1 MAFFL
6 FPMKEGERSLD
17 IFKIVGRLALDGTDE
32 FNRDIDGAKSKGA
45 ALAKAVGNGLAT
57 VAKVGA
63 AALGVA
69 STAMVAVGKASLDAY
84 AEYEQL
90 VGGVDTLFK
99 ESSGKLQE
107 YASQAFMTAGMSANE
122 YMSTTIKFSAS
133 LLQSLGNDTA
143 KAAEYADMAIRDMA
157 DNANKMGNDISRIQ
171 EAYQSFAKGQY
182 QLLDNLALGYQGT
195 KTEMERLL
203 KDANRINRE
212 HGITSNYTID
222 NLADV
227 YEAIHV
233 VQEEMGIYGTTAAE
247 ASETITGSL
256 NATKAAWKNLLVGF
270 ADDDADLGLLIDNF
284 VSSLTTA
291 TKNIVPRLAQ
301 ILGGVGQALKEIMP
315 VLAEELPGI
324 LEELLP
330 GVIAGAG
337 GLIKG
342 LVEALPE
349 LMVVLWDALNQVMSG
364 LWNYVSID
372 LFGTDYDWDSAMSDL
387 KNGLTRAWE
396 EMWPEIEETW
406 NAIGQPIFDS
416 VQRCVGIV
424 AKAFSDN
431 WPKMKRD
438 FQSFC
443 KDIDFFWNE
452 NLQPCLEAIGGFI
465 EDYLAPAFEWLFGT
479 VINSAIESFVF
490 FFDDIWNTSLLPL
503 LTGIT
508 DFLTGVFTADWE
520 LAFDG
525 LKGILNGWLGFWES
539 IWNLCVSFWTGVFTP
554 VFDWF
559 GEKWNEMTF
568 FVELFIADVT
578 RRWEDFKESVAEKL
592 AEIVASV
599 ISEFTEI
606 KQEIGSKVND
616 AMNKAKEAFERIK
629 KSIEDAMEEAKNA
642 VSEKWEEIKGF
653 FSDALEVGK
662 KIVEDIKEGIRQAW
676 DGLVQW
682 FNNLWNSLFGNRDVN
697 VNVNGSDN
705 TSGGNGHATGLNYVP
720 YDEYPAVL
728 HQGEAV
734 LNAVQ
739 ARAWRSGE
747 GTNGNINK
755 EVTDVLLMIL
765 EAIQEG
771 NSKET
776 VFRLNAREFGRAVRG
791 AVSV

>member
-45 ALAKAVGNGLAT
+45 ALAQAVGKGLAT

-63 AALGVA
+63 AALAAA

-99 ESSGKLQE
+99 DSSGKLQE

-122 YMSTTIKFSAS
+122 YMKTATSFSAS
-133 LLQSLGNDTA
+133 LLQSLGGDTA

-157 DNANKMGNDISRIQ
+157 DNANKMGMEISRIQ

-182 QLLDNLALGYQGT
+182 QLLDNLQLGYNGT
-195 KTEMERLL
+195 KSEMERLL

-222 NLADV
+222 SLADIMD
-227 YEAIHV
+227 AIHV
-233 VQEEMGIYGTTAAE
+233 VQEEMGIYGTTSAE
-247 ASETITGSL
+247 ASMTITGSL

-270 ADDDADLGLLIDNF
+270 ADENADLGVLIDNF
-284 VSSLTTA
+284 VGSLTTA

-315 VLAEELPGI
+315 ILAEELPGI

-342 LVEALPE
+342 LIEALPD
-349 LMVVLWDALNQVMSG
+349 LLVVLWDALNQVLG
-364 LWNYVSID
+364 GIWNYISLD
-372 LFGTDYDWDSAMSDL
+372 LLGTDYDWDSAMSDL
-387 KNGLTRAWE
+387 KDGLTKAWDVL
-396 EMWPEIEETW
+396 WPEIEETW

-416 VQRCVGIV
+416 IQRCIQIV

-431 WPKMKRD
+431 WPQMKRN

-452 NLQPCLEAIGGFI
+452 NLQPCLQAIGDFI
-465 EDYLAPAFEWLFGT
+465 EDYLAPVFEWLFGV
-479 VINSAIESFVF
+479 VINSAIESFVQ

-508 DFLTGVFTADWE
+508 DFLTGVFTGDWE
-520 LAFDG
+520 QAFEG
-525 LKGILNGWLGFWES
+525 LKGILNGWLGFWKS
-539 IWNLCVSFWTGVFTP
+539 IWNLCVTFWSGVFDP
-554 VFDWF
+554 AVEWF
-559 GEKWNEMTF
+559 EEKWNEMTF
-568 FVELFIADVT
+568 CVELFIADVT
-578 RRWEDFKESVAEKL
+578 RRWEEFKEAVAEKI
-592 AEIVASV
+592 AEILSNVTSK
-599 ISEFTEI
+599 FTEI
-606 KQEIGSKVND
+606 KQEIESKVND
-616 AMNKAKEAFERIK
+616 AKDKAKEAFENIK
-629 KSIEDAMEEAKNA
+629 KAIKDAMEEAKKA
-642 VSEKWEEIKGF
+642 VSDKWKEIKGF

-662 KIVEDIKEGIRQAW
+662 KIVEDIKEGISQAW

-682 FNNLWNSLFGNRDVN
+682 FNNLWNNLFGNRDVN
-697 VNVNGSDN
+697 VNVNGTDG
-705 TSGGNGHATGLNYVP
+705 TGGGNGHATGLNYVP

-747 GTNGNINK
+747 GTNGNINQ

-776 VFRLNAREFGRAVRG
+776 VFRLNTREFGRAVRG

>member
-1 MAFFL
+1 M
-6 FPMKEGERSLD
+6 D

-63 AALGVA
+63 AALAAA

-84 AEYEQL
+84 ADYEQL

-107 YASQAFMTAGMSANE
+107 YASQAFLSAGMSANE
-122 YMSTTIKFSAS
+122 YMETATSFSAS
-133 LLQSLGNDTA
+133 LLQSLAGDTA
-143 KAAEYADMAIRDMA
+143 KAVEYADMAIRDMS
-157 DNANKMGNDISRIQ
+157 DNANKMGTDISRIQ
-171 EAYQSFAKGQY
+171 DAYQGFAKQNY
-182 QLLDNLALGYQGT
+182 TMLDNLKLGYGGT
-195 KTEMERLL
+195 QKEMKRLL
-203 KDANRINRE
+203 QDANRINRE
-212 HGITSNYTID
+212 HGIYTNYNIS
-222 NLADV
+222 NLADI

-247 ASETITGSL
+247 AGETITGSL

-349 LMVVLWDALNQVMSG
+349 LMVVLWNALNQVMSG

-372 LFGTDYDWDSAMSDL
+372 LLGTGYDWSAFTGDMKDA
-387 KNGLTRAWE
+387 LTQAWE
-396 EMWPEIEETW
+396 EAWPEIEETW
-406 NAIGQPIFDS
+406 YAIGQPIFDM
-416 VQRCVGIV
+416 VQNCSEELME
-424 AKAFSDN
+424 ALSDN
-431 WPKMKRD
+431 FPEMSRNFK
-438 FQSFC
+438 SFC
-443 KDIDFFWNE
+443 YDIEWFWNE
-452 NLQPCLEAIGGFI
+452 NLQPCLQAIGDFI
-465 EDYLAPAFEWLFGT
+465 QNYVAPAFEAIFGT
-479 VINSAIESFVF
+479 VVRSAIESFVQ
-490 FFDDIWNTSLLPL
+490 FFDEMWNDSLLPL

-525 LKGILNGWLGFWES
+525 LKGILNGWLGFWKS
-539 IWNLCVSFWTGVFTP
+539 IWNLCVTFWTGALAP

-559 GEKWNEMTF
+559 GAMWEDAK
-568 FVELFIADVT
+568 FVVSLFILDAT
-578 RRWEDFKESVAEKL
+578 NRWEEFKESVIEKL
-592 AEIVASV
+592 AEIVSGV

-606 KQEIGSKVND
+606 KQEIDSKIND
-616 AMNKAKEAFERIK
+616 VKTKVSDAFT
-629 KSIEDAMEEAKNA
+629 SIEKDITEKIENAKDKVHDAIEA
-642 VSEKWEEIKGF
+642 IKGF
-653 FSDALEVGK
+653 FDFEFRWPHIPLPHFSISPSGWKVGDLLNG
-662 KIVEDIKEGIRQAW
+662 VVPTLGIEWYAKGGILN
-676 DGLVQW
+676 DPTIFGL
-682 FNNLWNSLFGNRDVN
+682 
-697 VNVNGSDN
+697 NGSN
-705 TSGGNGHATGLNYVP
+705 LMAG
-720 YDEYPAVL
+720 
-728 HQGEAV
+728 GEAGPEAV
-734 LNAVQ
+734 APIDTLQGYVASAVASQNAMLVE
-739 ARAWRSGE
+739 ALDRIHSAILSMDENMGGHMKEALDDTSFR
-747 GTNGNINK
+747 IN
-755 EVTDVLLMIL
+755 
-765 EAIQEG
+765 
-771 NSKET
+771 N
-776 VFRLNAREFGRAVRG
+776 REFGRLVRG
-791 AVSV
+791 VT